1 MYRRKLLIAM
11 LVAGM
16 SILAYTFWSALLART
31 RPYTGDIEI
40 DLGRYELRRGGHR
53 VKLEPQPLELL
64 ILLVEK
70 RGLLVSREHIVAR
83 LWGDGVFLDTERSI
97 NNSIRKIRSVLGD
110 DPAQPRLIETVH
122 GRGYRFVGTVH
133 VVPAAA
139 PDAPAAVLT
148 AQDPNAWR
156 SQHQQSSLVVL
167 PFMFLSGAEQQ
178 RGLSLGF
185 ADALITALG
194 NLEGFFVLPTSAV
207 VKYIGDV
214 DPATVASRF
223 GVRYVLQGTIQAHEA
238 RSRISVQMF
247 DAEAQT
253 VTFAQSF
260 DVDLKHVLMVQDQ
273 IAKQVADAL
282 NRRFREHAAK
292 SRDRYS
298 KDPQA
303 YAEFVKGY
311 GGSASDDPRMF
322 DESIQHLSKALEHD
336 PRFALAHALLSFVCA
351 NKHFEF
357 DPSRTWLDKAEF
369 HVQRALELDP
379 QLPEAHLANAY
390 ILWGP
395 SKNFQH
401 LQAIAELRRALALQP
416 NLPHAYNRLGSILA
430 HIGLLDEARNM
441 YEQGRCFEPRGI
453 MSHGITQVYLWQ
465 GQFDLAQQQ
474 IVAWRSQNPRSKYP
488 LWYSPQPALYQ
499 AKWDEARRIMDE
511 VIPLIG
517 DDPLVSS
524 LDGVLRALMGE
535 TEAALQCARTAC
547 ESPKSFGHAHHT
559 YHQIACIHAV
569 LGRTKSA
576 MEWLEKT
583 VDTGLACWPFF
594 RIDPCF
600 RSLRE
605 LPEFQSLLTALE
617 EKYGVLRRMVTPARG
632 ASGGAG

>member
-1 MYRRKLLIAM
+1 M
-11 LVAGM
+11 
-16 SILAYTFWSALLART
+16 
-31 RPYTGDIEI
+31 
-40 DLGRYELRRGGHR
+40 
-53 VKLEPQPLELL
+53 ELL

-70 RGLLVSREHIVAR
+70 RGLMVTRDEIVDR

-97 NNSIRKIRSVLGD
+97 NNSIRKIRSALGD
-110 DPAQPRLIETVH
+110 DSAHPRLIETVH
-122 GRGYRFVGTVH
+122 GRGYRFVGTIH

-139 PDAPAAVLT
+139 PEAAAAALGPH
-148 AQDPNAWR
+148 DPNGGR
-156 SQHQQSSLVVL
+156 SQHRHSSLVVL

-185 ADALITALG
+185 ADALISALG

-207 VKYIGDV
+207 IKYAGDV

-253 VTFAQSF
+253 VTFAQRF
-260 DVDLKHVLMVQDQ
+260 DVDLEHVLAVQDQ

-303 YAEFVKGY
+303 YSEFVKGY
-311 GGSASDDPRMF
+311 GGSASDDPRLF

-369 HVQRALELDP
+369 HAQRALELDP

-401 LQAIAELRRALALQP
+401 LQAIAELRCALALQP
-416 NLPHAYNRLGSILA
+416 NLPHAHNRLGSILV

-441 YEQGRCFEPRGI
+441 YEQGRCFEPRGT
-453 MSHGITQVYLWQ
+453 MSHGITQVYLGQ
-465 GQFDLAQQQ
+465 GQFDLAQKQ
-474 IVAWRSQNPRSKYP
+474 IAAWRAENPRSKYP
-488 LWYSPQPALYQ
+488 LWYAPQPAMYQ
-499 AKWDEARRIMDE
+499 AHWAEARTIMDE
-511 VIPLIG
+511 VIPLLG
-517 DDPLVSS
+517 DDPLITS
-524 LDGVLRALMGE
+524 LDGLLRALMGE
-535 TEAALQCARTAC
+535 TDAALQCARIAC
-547 ESPKSFGHAHHT
+547 ESPKSFGHAHHSH
-559 YHQIACIHAV
+559 YQIACIHAV
-569 LGRTKSA
+569 LGRTKAA
-576 MEWLEKT
+576 MEWLERT

-594 RIDPCF
+594 RIDPC
-600 RSLRE
+600 LRNLRA
-605 LPEFQSLLTALE
+605 LPEFQSLVTALE
-617 EKYGVLRRMVTPARG
+617 EKYGVLRRHVTPAS
-632 ASGGAG
+632 ASAVAH